1 MKERKVSII
10 FKLLVVISLL
20 AGILLNMVHTTSI
33 SAILSYYTLQSNIVC
48 LIMFLGIMIAI
59 MSKNNYRTN
68 SIYYLLK
75 GGTIMAILITGIT
88 YQIALAPNNF
98 YMDISYTMRTERYWA
113 NLLVHVISPILVLLD
128 YVLFDEKGNFKY
140 YYPIIWL
147 FLPLSYVIYVYS
159 YSARGGSFYGIGGS
173 REFAYIFLDYNKIGY
188 SGVFKS
194 IIIIAILILLVSYL
208 FVFLDRKL
216 KRKWFDEK
224 RVRRVSCLFFFL
236 VEIKIYIKYLTN
248 RK

>member
-10 FKLLVVISLL
+10 FKLLVVMSLL
-20 AGILLNMVHTTSI
+20 AGILLNVVHTTSI

-48 LIMFLGIMIAI
+48 LIMFLGIIIAI
-59 MSKNNYRTN
+59 MSKNNYRT

-75 GGTIMAILITGIT
+75 GGSTMAILITGIT

-98 YMDISYTMRTERYWA
+98 YMEVSYTIQTERYWA
-113 NLLVHVISPILVLLD
+113 NLLVHIVSPILVLLD

-147 FLPLSYVIYVYS
+147 FLPLGYVIYVYS

-173 REFAYIFLDYNKIGY
+173 REFAYIFLDYNQIGY
-188 SGVFKS
+188 ASVFKS
-194 IIIIAILILLVSYL
+194 IMIIAILILLVSYI
-208 FVFLDRKL
+208 FVFLDRKV
-216 KRKWFDEK
+216 KHK
-224 RVRRVSCLFFFL
+224 
-236 VEIKIYIKYLTN
+236 
-248 RK
+248 

>member
-1 MKERKVSII
+1 MTIEKEAGAMKREKFSVI
-10 FKLLVVISLL
+10 FKLLVIMSLL
-20 AGILLNMVHTTSI
+20 AGILLNVVHTTSI

-48 LIMFLGIMIAI
+48 LIMFLGIIIAM

-68 SIYYLLK
+68 NIYYLLK

-113 NLLVHVISPILVLLD
+113 HLLVHVISPILVLLD

-216 KRKWFDEK
+216 KRK
-224 RVRRVSCLFFFL
+224 
-236 VEIKIYIKYLTN
+236 
-248 RK
+248 

>member
-10 FKLLVVISLL
+10 FKLLVVMSLL
-20 AGILLNMVHTTSI
+20 VGILLNVVHTTSI

-48 LIMFLGIMIAI
+48 LIMFLGIIIAI
-59 MSKNNYRTN
+59 MSKNNYRT

-75 GGTIMAILITGIT
+75 GGSTMAILITGIT

-98 YMDISYTMRTERYWA
+98 YMEVSYTIQTERYWA
-113 NLLVHVISPILVLLD
+113 NLLVHIVSPILVLLD

-147 FLPLSYVIYVYS
+147 FLPLGYVIYVYS

-173 REFAYIFLDYNKIGY
+173 REFAYIFLDYNQIGY
-188 SGVFKS
+188 ASVFKS
-194 IIIIAILILLVSYL
+194 IMIIAILILLVSYI
-208 FVFLDRKL
+208 FVFLDRKV
-216 KRKWFDEK
+216 KHK
-224 RVRRVSCLFFFL
+224 
-236 VEIKIYIKYLTN
+236 
-248 RK
+248 

>member
-1 MKERKVSII
+1 MKERKFSII

-20 AGILLNMVHTTSI
+20 AGILLNVVHTTSI

-48 LIMFLGIMIAI
+48 LIMFLGLIIAI

-173 REFAYIFLDYNKIGY
+173 REFAYIFLDYNQIGY

-194 IIIIAILILLVSYL
+194 IIIIAILILLVSYF

-216 KRKWFDEK
+216 KRK
-224 RVRRVSCLFFFL
+224 
-236 VEIKIYIKYLTN
+236 
-248 RK
+248 

>member
-10 FKLLVVISLL
+10 FKLLVVMSLL
-20 AGILLNMVHTTSI
+20 AGILLNVVHTTSI

-48 LIMFLGIMIAI
+48 LIMFLGIIIAI
-59 MSKNNYRTN
+59 MSKNNYRT

-75 GGTIMAILITGIT
+75 GDSTMAILITGIT

-98 YMDISYTMRTERYWA
+98 YMDVSYAIQTERYWA
-113 NLLVHVISPILVLLD
+113 NLLVHIVSPILVLLD

-147 FLPLSYVIYVYS
+147 FLPLGYVIYVYS

-173 REFAYIFLDYNKIGY
+173 REFAYIFLDYNQIGY
-188 SGVFKS
+188 AGVFKS
-194 IIIIAILILLVSYL
+194 IMIIAIVILLVSYI
-208 FVFLDRKL
+208 FVFLDRKV
-216 KRKWFDEK
+216 KHK
-224 RVRRVSCLFFFL
+224 
-236 VEIKIYIKYLTN
+236 
-248 RK
+248 

>member
-1 MKERKVSII
+1 MKREKFSVI
-10 FKLLVVISLL
+10 FKLLVIMSLL
-20 AGILLNMVHTTSI
+20 AGILLNVVHTTSI

-48 LIMFLGIMIAI
+48 LIMFLGIIIAM

-68 SIYYLLK
+68 NIYYLLK

-194 IIIIAILILLVSYL
+194 IIIIVLLILLASYI

-216 KRKWFDEK
+216 KRK
-224 RVRRVSCLFFFL
+224 
-236 VEIKIYIKYLTN
+236 
-248 RK
+248 

>member
-1 MKERKVSII
+1 MKREKFSVI
-10 FKLLVVISLL
+10 FKLLVIMSLL
-20 AGILLNMVHTTSI
+20 AGILLNVVHTTSI

-48 LIMFLGIMIAI
+48 LIMFLGIIIAM

-68 SIYYLLK
+68 NIYYLLK

-216 KRKWFDEK
+216 KRK
-224 RVRRVSCLFFFL
+224 
-236 VEIKIYIKYLTN
+236 
-248 RK
+248 

>member
-10 FKLLVVISLL
+10 FKLLVVMSLL
-20 AGILLNMVHTTSI
+20 AGILLNVVHTTSI

-48 LIMFLGIMIAI
+48 LIMFLGIIIVI
-59 MSKNNYRTN
+59 MSKNNYRT

-75 GGTIMAILITGIT
+75 GGSTMAILITGIT

-98 YMDISYTMRTERYWA
+98 YMEVSYTIQTERYWA
-113 NLLVHVISPILVLLD
+113 NLLVHIVSPILVLLD

-147 FLPLSYVIYVYS
+147 FLPLGYVIYVYS

-173 REFAYIFLDYNKIGY
+173 REFAYIFLDYNQIGY
-188 SGVFKS
+188 ASVFKS
-194 IIIIAILILLVSYL
+194 IMIIAILILLVSYI
-208 FVFLDRKL
+208 FVFLDRKV
-216 KRKWFDEK
+216 KHKWFDEK
-224 RVRRVSCLFFFL
+224 WVRRLSCLFFF
-236 VEIKIYIKYLTN
+236 Y
-248 RK
+248 

>member
-10 FKLLVVISLL
+10 FKLLVVMSLL
-20 AGILLNMVHTTSI
+20 AGILLNVVHTTSI

-48 LIMFLGIMIAI
+48 LIMFLGIIIVI
-59 MSKNNYRTN
+59 MSKNNYRT

-75 GGTIMAILITGIT
+75 GGSTMAILITGIT

-98 YMDISYTMRTERYWA
+98 YMEVSYTIQTERYWA
-113 NLLVHVISPILVLLD
+113 NLLVHIVSPILVLLD

-147 FLPLSYVIYVYS
+147 FLPLGYVIYVYS

-173 REFAYIFLDYNKIGY
+173 REFAYIFLDYNQIGY
-188 SGVFKS
+188 ASVFKS
-194 IIIIAILILLVSYL
+194 IMIIAILILLVSYI
-208 FVFLDRKL
+208 FVFLDRKV
-216 KRKWFDEK
+216 KHK
-224 RVRRVSCLFFFL
+224 
-236 VEIKIYIKYLTN
+236 
-248 RK
+248 

>member
-20 AGILLNMVHTTSI
+20 ARILLNMVHTTSI

-173 REFAYIFLDYNKIGY
+173 REFAYIFLDYNQIGY

-194 IIIIAILILLVSYL
+194 IIIIAILILLVSYF

-216 KRKWFDEK
+216 KRK
-224 RVRRVSCLFFFL
+224 
-236 VEIKIYIKYLTN
+236 
-248 RK
+248 

>member
-1 MKERKVSII
+1 MRTEKEADIMKERKVSII
-10 FKLLVVISLL
+10 FKLLVVMSLL
-20 AGILLNMVHTTSI
+20 AGILLNVVHTTSI

-48 LIMFLGIMIAI
+48 LIMFLGIIIVI
-59 MSKNNYRTN
+59 MSKNNYRT

-75 GGTIMAILITGIT
+75 GGSTMAILITGIT

-98 YMDISYTMRTERYWA
+98 YMDASYTMQTERYWA

-173 REFAYIFLDYNKIGY
+173 REFAYIFLDYNQIGY

-194 IIIIAILILLVSYL
+194 IIIIAILILLVSYF

-216 KRKWFDEK
+216 KRK
-224 RVRRVSCLFFFL
+224 
-236 VEIKIYIKYLTN
+236 
-248 RK
+248 

>member
-1 MKERKVSII
+1 MKERTVSII
-10 FKLLVVISLL
+10 FKLLVIISLL
-20 AGILLNMVHTTSI
+20 AGILLNVVHTTSI

-48 LIMFLGIMIAI
+48 LVMFLGIIIAI
-59 MSKNNYRTN
+59 ILKNDYRTSN
-68 SIYYLLK
+68 IYYLLK
-75 GGTIMAILITGIT
+75 GGSIIVILITGIT

-98 YMDISYTMRTERYWA
+98 HMDVSYAIQTERYWA
-113 NLLVHVISPILVLLD
+113 NLLVHIISPVLVLLD

-173 REFAYIFLDYNKIGY
+173 RDFAYIFLDYNQIGY
-188 SGVFKS
+188 MGVLKS
-194 IIIIAILILLVSYL
+194 IIIIALLILAVSYI

-216 KRKWFDEK
+216 KHK
-224 RVRRVSCLFFFL
+224 
-236 VEIKIYIKYLTN
+236 
-248 RK
+248 

>member
-10 FKLLVVISLL
+10 FKLLVVMSLL
-20 AGILLNMVHTTSI
+20 AGILLNVVHTTSI

-48 LIMFLGIMIAI
+48 LIMFLGIIIVI
-59 MSKNNYRTN
+59 MSKNNYRT

-75 GGTIMAILITGIT
+75 GGSTMAILITGIT

-98 YMDISYTMRTERYWA
+98 YMEVSYTIQTERYWA
-113 NLLVHVISPILVLLD
+113 NLLVHIVSPILVLLD

-147 FLPLSYVIYVYS
+147 FLPLGYVIYVYS

-173 REFAYIFLDYNKIGY
+173 REFAYIFLDYNQIGY
-188 SGVFKS
+188 ASVFKS
-194 IIIIAILILLVSYL
+194 IMIIAILILLVSYI
-208 FVFLDRKL
+208 FVFLDRKVKHKCFSFINIL
-216 KRKWFDEK
+216 GYVK
-224 RVRRVSCLFFFL
+224 
-236 VEIKIYIKYLTN
+236 
-248 RK
+248 

>member
-10 FKLLVVISLL
+10 FKLLVVMSLL
-20 AGILLNMVHTTSI
+20 AGILLNVVHTTSI

-48 LIMFLGIMIAI
+48 LIMFLGIIIAI
-59 MSKNNYRTN
+59 MSKNNYRT

-75 GGTIMAILITGIT
+75 GGSTMAILITGIT

-98 YMDISYTMRTERYWA
+98 YMEVSYTIQTERYWA
-113 NLLVHVISPILVLLD
+113 NLLVHIVSPILVLLD

-147 FLPLSYVIYVYS
+147 FLPLGYVIYVYS

-173 REFAYIFLDYNKIGY
+173 REFAYIFLDYNQIGY
-188 SGVFKS
+188 ASVFKS
-194 IIIIAILILLVSYL
+194 IMIIAILILLVSYI
-208 FVFLDRKL
+208 FVFLDRKV
-216 KRKWFDEK
+216 KHKWFDEK
-224 RVRRVSCLFFFL
+224 WVRRLSCLFFF
-236 VEIKIYIKYLTN
+236 Y
-248 RK
+248 

>member
-1 MKERKVSII
+1 MTIEKEAGAMEREKFSVI
-10 FKLLVVISLL
+10 FKLLVIMSLL
-20 AGILLNMVHTTSI
+20 AGILLNVVHTTSI

-48 LIMFLGIMIAI
+48 LIMFLGIIIAM

-68 SIYYLLK
+68 NIYYLLK

-173 REFAYIFLDYNKIGY
+173 REFAYIFLDYNRIGY

-194 IIIIAILILLVSYL
+194 IIIIAILILLVSYF

-216 KRKWFDEK
+216 KRK
-224 RVRRVSCLFFFL
+224 
-236 VEIKIYIKYLTN
+236 
-248 RK
+248 

>member
-10 FKLLVVISLL
+10 FKLLVVMSLL
-20 AGILLNMVHTTSI
+20 AGILLNVVHTTSI

-48 LIMFLGIMIAI
+48 LIMFLGIIIVI
-59 MSKNNYRTN
+59 MSKNNYRT

-75 GGTIMAILITGIT
+75 GGSTMAILITGIT

-98 YMDISYTMRTERYWA
+98 YMEVSYTIQTERYWA
-113 NLLVHVISPILVLLD
+113 NLLVHIVSPILVLLD

-147 FLPLSYVIYVYS
+147 FLPLGYVIYVYS

-173 REFAYIFLDYNKIGY
+173 REFAYIFLDYNQIGY

-194 IIIIAILILLVSYL
+194 IIIIAILILLVSYF

-216 KRKWFDEK
+216 KRK
-224 RVRRVSCLFFFL
+224 
-236 VEIKIYIKYLTN
+236 
-248 RK
+248 

>member
-1 MKERKVSII
+1 MKERKFSII

-20 AGILLNMVHTTSI
+20 AGILLNVVHTTSI

-48 LIMFLGIMIAI
+48 LIMFLGIIIAI

-173 REFAYIFLDYNKIGY
+173 REFAYIFLDYNRIGY

-194 IIIIAILILLVSYL
+194 IIIIAILILLVSYF

-224 RVRRVSCLFFFL
+224 RVRRVSYLFFFYEYTNL
-236 VEIKIYIKYLTN
+236 CKIIDK
-248 RK
+248 

>member
-1 MKERKVSII
+1 M
-10 FKLLVVISLL
+10 SLL
-20 AGILLNMVHTTSI
+20 AGILLNVVHTTSI

-48 LIMFLGIMIAI
+48 LIMFLGIIIAM

-68 SIYYLLK
+68 NIYYLLK

-216 KRKWFDEK
+216 KRK
-224 RVRRVSCLFFFL
+224 
-236 VEIKIYIKYLTN
+236 
-248 RK
+248 

>member
-1 MKERKVSII
+1 MTIEKEAGAMKREKFSVI
-10 FKLLVVISLL
+10 FKLLVIMSLL
-20 AGILLNMVHTTSI
+20 AGILLNVVHTTSI

-48 LIMFLGIMIAI
+48 LIMFLGIIIAM

-68 SIYYLLK
+68 NIYYLLK

-173 REFAYIFLDYNKIGY
+173 REFAYIFLDYNRIGY

-194 IIIIAILILLVSYL
+194 IIIIAILILLVSYF

-216 KRKWFDEK
+216 KRK
-224 RVRRVSCLFFFL
+224 
-236 VEIKIYIKYLTN
+236 
-248 RK
+248 